1 MKEMSRR
8 SFLKAGTAATAALAL
23 TPSELLAK
31 AKANKKNANLGLT
44 STVLLTKVRVKSMT
58 MLSSSA
64 CVMLTRSM
72 PRVFWTSTRSSSP
85 T

>member
-31 AKANKKNANLGLT
+31 AKASKKNAPTGKIKLAWNPT
-44 STVLLTKVRVKSMT
+44 YT
-58 MLSSSA
+58 MYTGIDEQNGEA
-64 CVMLTRSM
+64 H
-72 PRVFWTSTRSSSP
+72 
-85 T
+85 